1 MKNIDNTCSY
11 DRDLR
16 LAVMDKNDIH
26 TACQIH
32 TEHHLQMEPLELADN
47 MIAFHIES
55 QQIQA
60 QIEEADQ
67 RAEDTKVDKV
77 WDEMQNED
85 DFINDE
91 HLLVIS

>member
-1 MKNIDNTCSY
+1 MKSIDNTCSY

-32 TEHHLQMEPLELADN
+32 TEQHINMEPLELADN
-47 MIAFHIES
+47 IIAFHIEA

-60 QIEEADQ
+60 QIEEAYQ
-67 RAEDTKVDKV
+67 RAEDVEVDKG

-85 DFINDE
+85 DYINDE